1 MKFLINN
8 YIVSK
13 NNNITKISPIS
24 RYNHNINNLIN
35 ITTGNKL
42 SDNDILQKLADT
54 DLEFEDIIY
63 FYQNNNNINAFVSR
77 NIRYL

>member
-1 MKFLINN
+1 MNFLINN
-8 YIVSK
+8 YVISK

-24 RYNHNINNLIN
+24 QYNHNINNLIN

-42 SDNDILQKLADT
+42 SDNDILQKLADS

-63 FYQNNNNINAFVSR
+63 FYQNNNINAFVSR